1 MKSIAV
7 AVVALA
13 LAACAT
19 QPTLYQPAQ
28 SPRGPGYSDMRI
40 EPGRY
45 RITFRGGPGAPA
57 EQVSDYALVRAA
69 DLAIA
74 EGYDWFRVADR
85 YIDRRAGP
93 SGPRMSVGVG
103 GGDFGRRGGVSV
115 GVGTDFELGGGSG
128 PALSATVEVVMGK
141 GQRPSG
147 PDVYDARAV
156 RRTLGE
162 RT

>member
-1 MKSIAV
+1 MKRIVPA
-7 AVVALA
+7 ALAALA
-13 LAACAT
+13 LSACAT
-19 QPTLYQPAQ
+19 QPTLYRPAEG
-28 SPRGPGYSDMRI
+28 PRGPGYSEMRI

-69 DLAIA
+69 DLTIA

-85 YIDRRAGP
+85 YIDRRAGVG
-93 SGPRMSVGVG
+93 GPRMSVGVG

-115 GVGTDFELGGGSG
+115 GVGTDFELGGG
-128 PALSATVEVVMGK
+128 PALSATVEVVMGRGERPK
-141 GQRPSG
+141 GA
-147 PDVYDARAV
+147 DVYDARAV

-162 RT
+162 PT

>member
-1 MKSIAV
+1 MIRSISIAL
-7 AVVALA
+7 AALV
-13 LAACAT
+13 LTACAT

-28 SPRGPGYSDMRI
+28 GPRGPGYSEMRI

-45 RITFRGGPGAPA
+45 RVTFRGGPGAPA
-57 EQVSDYALVRAA
+57 EQVTDYALARAA
-69 DLAIA
+69 ELTLA

-85 YIDRRAGP
+85 YIDRRAGA
-93 SGPRMSVGVG
+93 SGPRVGVGVG
-103 GGDFGRRGGVSV
+103 GGDFGRRSGVSV
-115 GVGTDFELGGGSG
+115 GVGTDFDLSGG

-141 GQRPSG
+141 GARPSG
-147 PDVYDARAV
+147 PDVYDAHAV